1 MSVSTM
7 LVILMQL
14 YIKNIKLGVCE
25 SYYEKE
31 INSVCHSEL
40 STTAD
45 DQNCANSY
53 RRHVRKE
60 FYEFP
65 K

>member
-1 MSVSTM
+1 
-7 LVILMQL
+7 MQL

-25 SYYEKE
+25 SYYQKE

-45 DQNCANSY
+45 DQNVA
-53 RRHVRKE
+53 RLFERLVRKE
-60 FYEFP
+60 F
-65 K
+65 

>member
-45 DQNCANSY
+45 DQNVA
-53 RRHVRKE
+53 RLFERLVRKE
-60 FYEFP
+60 F
-65 K
+65 